1 MVEELISHYTDGNKS
16 QFASMLGL
24 KPQTI
29 NAWISRNTFDAE
41 LIFTKCKGVSA
52 DWLMSGIEPMIK
64 NGDSANL
71 QDYDGGYIPRTAST
85 TPSSI
90 PLLPVSA
97 MGGTLT
103 GIAADSTLL
112 RDCERIISPIKDA
125 DYAISVYGESMAPE
139 YPSGS
144 KVLIKRIDPSA
155 FIDWG
160 HTYVL
165 DTRNGVILKQ
175 ILYCDKEGCITCH
188 SINED
193 PKYADFD
200 VSMKDI
206 FGIYRVLM
214 CLSAK

>member
-1 MVEELISHYTDGNKS
+1 MGI
-16 QFASMLGL
+16 GL
-24 KPQTI
+24 KIKQLADEKKLSIPVLAKRVGKTKQSVYDIIDKEDI
-29 NAWISRNTFDAE
+29 NTSLLRKFAEVFNVPMSYFFDE
-41 LIFTKCKGVSA
+41 GKEFPDYKIESTN
-52 DWLMSGIEPMIK
+52 SGP
-64 NGDSANL
+64 S
-71 QDYDGGYIPRTAST
+71 ST
-85 TPSSI
+85 TDEGI